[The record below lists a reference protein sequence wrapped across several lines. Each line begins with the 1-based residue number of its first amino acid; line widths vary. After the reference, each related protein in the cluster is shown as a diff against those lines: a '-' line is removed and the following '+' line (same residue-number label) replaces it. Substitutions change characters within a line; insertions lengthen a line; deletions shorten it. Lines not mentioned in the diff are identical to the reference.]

1 MLCAVMF
8 MFSCNA
14 LAEENIFVILNGK
27 QIKFDVPPQTVNDR
41 TMVPMRKIFE
51 ELGAKVEWIEDT
63 QMILAS
69 KDSKFVLMQIG
80 KPAMIIKDFKIGSEE
95 RIELDS
101 EPFITDGRTLVPVRA
116 VSEAFNMQVDWDGA
130 KKEVLINSAN

>member
-1 MLCAVMF
+1 MF

-116 VSEAFNMQVDWDGA
+116 VSEAINMQVDWDGA

>member
-1 MLCAVMF
+1 MF

-14 LAEENIFVILNGK
+14 SAEENIFVILNGK
-27 QIKFDVPPQTVNDR
+27 QIEFDVPPQTVNDR

>member
-1 MLCAVMF
+1 MF

-27 QIKFDVPPQTVNDR
+27 QIEFDVPPQTVNDR

>member
-1 MLCAVMF
+1 MF

>member
-1 MLCAVMF
+1 MF

-27 QIKFDVPPQTVNDR
+27 QIEFDVLPQTVNDR

>member
-1 MLCAVMF
+1 MF

-14 LAEENIFVILNGK
+14 LAEENIFVTLNGK
-27 QIKFDVPPQTVNDR
+27 QIEFDVPPQTVNDR

-69 KDSKFVLMQIG
+69 KDAKFVLMQIG